1 MCAAC
6 LYLDQLLPPLLTC
19 LLGQS
24 VAPSHGDKQQQQQ
37 QQQQQ
42 QTAGQWALRDDAA
55 ALVALVCR
63 RFGPLYRTLQPRITR
78 TLRDALAGATPATT
92 ANSSAAAG
100 KKKAGGGVS
109 SSSHMPRRPLS
120 SHYGAIVALT
130 KLGPSV
136 VGRILMPGLGAYVT
150 FLRHEGAKGASGA
163 SAGSSAT
170 GRASEGGGG
179 GGGGGGGSGGGG
191 GGGGS
196 SGGVRGTATRSGGG
210 AGGTRAE
217 DAQRCYSA
225 VLVAVGT
232 FLQGAGSDDEL
243 AWGGAAA
250 GSSSSGKSASNG
262 GGWGSGG
269 GGGNGTDGAHA
280 GGGAQ
285 TPSLAAL
292 SALFGEDLLPFMAGR
307 RCGCTTARLLSA
319 PVAPGAAAADATSSQ
334 AAAPGRKSAKGAKA
348 RKALSKAAVP
358 GAGGGGGGGGGGG
371 ALYDVEF
378 ANGHRE
384 MGISANAVLETGGVS
399 PAKMKKG
406 QQISVQPAALSE
418 PFLLHTM

>member
-1 MCAAC
+1 
-6 LYLDQLLPPLLTC
+6 
-19 LLGQS
+19 
-24 VAPSHGDKQQQQQ
+24 
-37 QQQQQ
+37 
-42 QTAGQWALRDDAA
+42 
-55 ALVALVCR
+55 
-63 RFGPLYRTLQPRITR
+63 
-78 TLRDALAGATPATT
+78 
-92 ANSSAAAG
+92 
-100 KKKAGGGVS
+100 
-109 SSSHMPRRPLS
+109 
-120 SHYGAIVALT
+120 
-130 KLGPSV
+130 
-136 VGRILMPGLGAYVT
+136 
-150 FLRHEGAKGASGA
+150 
-163 SAGSSAT
+163 
-170 GRASEGGGG
+170 
-179 GGGGGGGSGGGG
+179 
-191 GGGGS
+191 
-196 SGGVRGTATRSGGG
+196 
-210 AGGTRAE
+210 
-217 DAQRCYSA
+217 

-243 AWGGAAA
+243 AWGGRAA
-250 GSSSSGKSASNG
+250 GSGGKSASSGEGAG
-262 GGWGSGG
+262 GDGGSSSGSGS
-269 GGGNGTDGAHA
+269 NGAHA
-280 GGGAQ
+280 GGAQ

-319 PVAPGAAAADATSSQ
+319 PAAPGGAAAAAATTTSSQ

-358 GAGGGGGGGGGGG
+358 GTGGGGGGGGGG